1 MTRTPALSAL
11 VVALTLA
18 AVGPA
23 VASSVGDEGGSQNE
37 AAPQRDR
44 PIPWYWPHVTRDGRT
59 LRIVSFSGI
68 TPPKK
73 VVVRER
79 ARSVTVTVFEFGG
92 PLPEG
97 SPPSSDI
104 GVRRCVKL
112 RLRSALGE
120 RRVVDGRTGRERRVE
135 RDRYTVPADGPR
147 CQKLPTVRR

>member
-11 VVALTLA
+11 VVALILA

-23 VASSVGDEGGSQNE
+23 VASSVCDEGGSLRE
-37 AAPQRDR
+37 AASQDDR
-44 PIPWYWPHVTRDGRT
+44 PTRWSNAHVTRDGRT
-59 LRIVSFSGI
+59 LRIVLFSSLL
-68 TPPKK
+68 PLEK

-79 ARSVTVTVFEFGG
+79 ARSVTVTVFQGRLPGG
-92 PLPEG
+92 SLPPG
-97 SPPSSDI
+97 DI
-104 GVRRCVKL
+104 AVIRCVKL

-147 CQKLPTVRR
+147 CQKLRTVRR